1 MKEITDGAFE
11 GQERVTFTMSVW
23 KETCQIEIKQ
33 KYSTFRFLKHNYT
46 CLFMNL
52 IGQQM
57 PVRAQG

>member
-11 GQERVTFTMSVW
+11 GQERVTFTVSVW

-33 KYSTFRFLKHNYT
+33 KYSTFRFLKQLH
-46 CLFMNL
+46 LFVSL